1 MKIFKLIVLCVSI
14 VLLALSTLA
23 GMLMNYLFLFLLISA
38 ITMIVTNLV
47 SIVKKQVHWN
57 FSYRGQGSGIYLRQN
72 FLRHASWIIIGY
84 CIDIAVIPIQFS
96 STDFTGITAM
106 IWGSVITLC
115 LLDWIPRKK
124 ISKSLNITLSMFL
137 IFLTYQLTIIYYPIK
152 SANSIVLTPP
162 FEGVWYTFHGGNRWH
177 RTLHRQRSVRRD
189 RSTPA
194 HHRALQ

>member
-124 ISKSLNITLSMFL
+124 
-137 IFLTYQLTIIYYPIK
+137 
-152 SANSIVLTPP
+152 
-162 FEGVWYTFHGGNRWH
+162 
-177 RTLHRQRSVRRD
+177 
-189 RSTPA
+189 
-194 HHRALQ
+194 